1 MSKNK
6 DSGEKALAALLVQGD
21 MGAFDDIYWK
31 YQRAIYQNSLRITR
45 DETIA
50 QDIVQEVFI
59 SLWEKRQ
66 SINPD
71 LPLAGWL
78 FVSSYNRSI
87 TVLKK
92 KLRESVIFDH
102 LAAETTITEVAPELF
117 EIQLNV
123 LETAISLLSPQKRRV
138 FELCKLQGKSYE
150 EAAKEMQISKHTVK
164 EYLSE
169 AVSNIK
175 EYVLQHPILSLALTT
190 GILQGIF

>member
-6 DSGEKALAALLVQGD
+6 DSGEKVLAALLVQGD

-45 DETIA
+45 DETIS
-50 QDIVQEVFI
+50 QEIVQEVFI

-92 KLRESVIFDH
+92 KLRESAIFDH
-102 LAAETTITEVAPELF
+102 LVTDVVDAEVAPGLSEL
-117 EIQLNV
+117 QLNA

-169 AVSNIK
+169 AVSSIK
-175 EYVLQHPILSLALTT
+175 EYVRQHPILSLALAT
-190 GILQGIF
+190 GILPGIF